1 MLDLN
6 ELDQLKITGT
16 PEIVTVDF
24 SKMLID
30 SYIDP
35 SEEMKPQPVAISIGT
50 SEYKGTN
57 YPIPFSYGDF
67 FRIVGASK
75 AERLSLNQ

>member
-24 SKMLID
+24 SKML
-30 SYIDP
+30 
-35 SEEMKPQPVAISIGT
+35 
-50 SEYKGTN
+50 
-57 YPIPFSYGDF
+57 
-67 FRIVGASK
+67 RIVYRSIRGNEAATRS
-75 AERLSLNQ
+75 N

>member
-35 SEEMKPQPVAISIGT
+35 SEE
-50 SEYKGTN
+50 
-57 YPIPFSYGDF
+57 
-67 FRIVGASK
+67 
-75 AERLSLNQ
+75 

>member
-16 PEIVTVDF
+16 PELQLI
-24 SKMLID
+24 SKMLQE

-35 SEEMKPQPVAISIGT
+35 SEK
-50 SEYKGTN
+50 
-57 YPIPFSYGDF
+57 
-67 FRIVGASK
+67 
-75 AERLSLNQ
+75 